1 MKFRFITI
9 LHNMKLDTIKNR
21 GSKIFTGARI
31 SNGAQIL
38 DETLETDIMHYTL
51 GSYSKSEFNDVVY
64 FYMDGELKDIHSV
77 SQMNEIGMQYTFFL
91 LREAQFFTHALWEV
105 KDNNVYVRDGFL
117 LTYTQNFED
126 GVVYKASLS
135 EVFTYS
141 TGDQKESLFSES
153 ELLSAI
159 QNFVPSE
166 FDNFAEENFGG
177 KLPDSKHLFKSGGS
191 NRINRAEY
199 FTVGA
204 RNCSIIPTKIVFYCT
219 ALECLF
225 TIGSS
230 EINHKIAERV
240 ALMLGT
246 SEESKKNLFKFI
258 KNAYDYRSKLI
269 HGQHLKGN
277 ESNLV
282 AISQRLDEIL
292 RELLRDK
299 HEIFYQD
306 DQKMETHFIKLLFA

>member
-21 GSKIFTGARI
+21 GVKIFSGARV
-31 SNGAQIL
+31 SNGPQIL
-38 DETLETDIMHYTL
+38 EDTLKTDLMYYNL
-51 GSYSKSEFNDVVY
+51 GSFSKDEFNDMVY
-64 FYMDGELKDIHSV
+64 FYMDGELEDTYTI
-77 SQMNEIGMQYTFFL
+77 SQVNKIGTQYTFFL

-105 KDNNVYVRDGFL
+105 KDNNIYVRDGFL
-117 LTYTQNFED
+117 LAYTQKFED

-135 EVFTYS
+135 EIFTYS
-141 TGDQKESLFSES
+141 TCNQKESLFSDS
-153 ELLSAI
+153 ELSSAI
-159 QNFVPSE
+159 QNFVPSK
-166 FDNFAEENFGG
+166 FDDFAEESFGG

-199 FTVGA
+199 FTIGA

-246 SEESKKNLFKFI
+246 SEESKNDLFKFI
-258 KNAYDYRSKLI
+258 KSAYNYRSKLI
-269 HGQHLKGN
+269 HGQHLKGD
-277 ESNLV
+277 ESDLV
-282 AISQRLDEIL
+282 AISQRLDEVL
-292 RELLRDK
+292 RELLRNK
-299 HEIFYQD
+299 HEIFYKND
-306 DQKMETHFIKLLFA
+306 HEMENHFIKLLFA